1 MPHAIYININKKTIK
16 WIILH
21 ILFLSIKNLSTIEII
36 EMDKTPIANFSYHKK
51 FVTIII
57 YIDKQRIKVKI

>member
-1 MPHAIYININKKTIK
+1 MAENINIDKKTIK
-16 WIILH
+16 WTILH
-21 ILFLSIKNLSTIEII
+21 ILFLVIKNLSITEII
-36 EMDKTPIANFSYHKK
+36 DMDITPIANFSYHRK